1 MKLPELQPIKTNK
14 VALDVF
20 KGINDNVYTP
30 EGYFK
35 DMKNMT
41 SDYYPALSQRQIREQ
56 YKLSGNI
63 NGAITVN
70 DNLYTIV
77 GTKMYKNGTVVSGVS
92 VTDSQKQ
99 LVGYGAYIVIMPDK
113 LMYNTQNGSVKKM
126 SYTRKIDLSVEG
138 IKENDI
144 RLSKLYLSDEDGN
157 PYVVMDMEGENVP
170 LSEKD
175 GDTKIKNFIDTE
187 KKGWPDYVSTV
198 NALIGAKSLVKMYMG
213 EWGGKYKLGF
223 CPITSEHKIA
233 FEYYNDSMNT
243 WTSPKLYVTYCVEMK
258 TEAQAKELTSAIV
271 KGNFIKLE
279 LSTTSGTVLKNG
291 VIDRRKYNFYQK
303 FAKGI
308 KVESVRQ
315 KNKYVGFVFSN
326 TSIDYLDFVRKM
338 GGYTTA
344 NYTVDSGSGNVGSP
358 KLQTCVKTM
367 TSEYSFPEGGAA
379 GNDYCVLNIKK
390 DMPDMNYIT
399 VSENRIWGCSNSK
412 HEIYACKQGDAT
424 SWYCYAGIS
433 SDSYAVTI
441 GSDGDFT
448 GCCTYKGMPYFFK
461 DNLIIGI
468 YGTKPS
474 NYQLQ
479 EVYYAGIEKGS
490 SKSIWYMNGIMYFKS
505 RRGIVKF
512 DGSSI
517 SVISEELG
525 QKLFKDAIGCATD
538 SKYIVAMKE
547 NNKNRLFVYDSEKN
561 MWHIEDDLRP
571 DYFFKYGASVYG
583 VKRTA
588 SMIYRIDGINDIS
601 GKLPYATKSKE
612 IEDYKTVDDMKV
624 YSRGLSWY
632 AETGAIE
639 KGSVNAKYIQRL
651 GIRFELE
658 QRAYLTVKVK
668 YDNDEEWREVYTH
681 EGKKDEGPVSI
692 AFRPCR
698 CSKFRLR
705 FEGEGRCT
713 IHNIQREVYEGSDL
727 YHGNF

>member
-1 MKLPELQPIKTNK
+1 
-14 VALDVF
+14 
-20 KGINDNVYTP
+20 
-30 EGYFK
+30 
-35 DMKNMT
+35 
-41 SDYYPALSQRQIREQ
+41 
-56 YKLSGNI
+56 
-63 NGAITVN
+63 
-70 DNLYTIV
+70 
-77 GTKMYKNGTVVSGVS
+77 
-92 VTDSQKQ
+92 
-99 LVGYGAYIVIMPDK
+99 
-113 LMYNTQNGSVKKM
+113 
-126 SYTRKIDLSVEG
+126 
-138 IKENDI
+138 
-144 RLSKLYLSDEDGN
+144 
-157 PYVVMDMEGENVP
+157 
-170 LSEKD
+170 
-175 GDTKIKNFIDTE
+175 
-187 KKGWPDYVSTV
+187 
-198 NALIGAKSLVKMYMG
+198 
-213 EWGGKYKLGF
+213 
-223 CPITSEHKIA
+223 
-233 FEYYNDSMNT
+233 
-243 WTSPKLYVTYCVEMK
+243 
-258 TEAQAKELTSAIV
+258 
-271 KGNFIKLE
+271 
-279 LSTTSGTVLKNG
+279 
-291 VIDRRKYNFYQK
+291 
-303 FAKGI
+303 
-308 KVESVRQ
+308 
-315 KNKYVGFVFSN
+315 
-326 TSIDYLDFVRKM
+326 
-338 GGYTTA
+338 
-344 NYTVDSGSGNVGSP
+344 
-358 KLQTCVKTM
+358 
-367 TSEYSFPEGGAA
+367 
-379 GNDYCVLNIKK
+379 
-390 DMPDMNYIT
+390 MNYIT

-525 QKLFKDAIGCATD
+525 KKLFKDAIGCATD

-705 FEGEGRCT
+705 FEGEGRCI

>member
-41 SDYYPALSQRQIREQ
+41 SDYYPALSQRQIRQQ
-56 YKLSGNI
+56 YQLSGNI

-113 LMYNTQNGSVKKM
+113 LMYNTQNGAVKKM
-126 SYTRKIDLSVEG
+126 SYIKKLDFSKEG
-138 IKENDI
+138 IEESGIKNSGVYI
-144 RLSKLYLSDEDGN
+144 SDEDGN
-157 PYVVMDMEGENVP
+157 PYVVMEM
-170 LSEKD
+170 LSDYIVTKTD
-175 GDTKIKNFIDTE
+175 GDKRMEKFIANE
-187 KKGWPDYVSTV
+187 KKKWPDYVSTV
-198 NALIGAKSLVKMYMG
+198 NALIGAKSLVKMYMS

-233 FEYYNDSMNT
+233 FEYYNDGIST
-243 WTSPKLYVTYCVEMK
+243 WTSPKLYVTYYVEMK
-258 TEAQAKELTSAIV
+258 TEAQAKEMTAAIV
-271 KGNFIKLE
+271 KGDFIKLE
-279 LSTTSGTVLKNG
+279 VANKSGTVLKNG
-291 VIDRRKYNFYQK
+291 IIDRATYNFYQK

-315 KNKYVGFVFSN
+315 KNKFVAFIFSN
-326 TSIDYLDFVRKM
+326 TSVDFLEYVRKR
-338 GGYTTA
+338 GDYTTA
-344 NYTVDSGSGNVGSP
+344 TYTVSNGAADNSDP
-358 KLQTCVKTM
+358 KLQTCVNRM
-367 TSEYSFPEGGAA
+367 TSRYSIPRTSVSS
-379 GNDYCVLNIKK
+379 DYCVLNIKK

-547 NNKNRLFVYDSEKN
+547 NDKNRLFVYDSEKN

-624 YSRGLSWY
+624 YSRGLFWY

-705 FEGEGRCT
+705 FEGEGRCI